1 MAAPPER
8 SVEILLDERAEYTL
22 GELGRASGLP
32 ADHLMRLVEVGIIE
46 PLPYRQRWCFSG
58 PSVTRL
64 QAALRLQSDLGVNA
78 EGAALALDLL
88 DELQRLRQWV
98 ACHSDSPHG

>member
-1 MAAPPER
+1 MAATPQRAE
-8 SVEILLDERAEYTL
+8 ELLLDERVEYTL

-32 ADHLMRLVEVGIIE
+32 ADHLIQLVEVGILE
-46 PLPYRQRWCFSG
+46 PLPYRHRWCFTG

-64 QAALRLQSDLGVNA
+64 QTALRLQSDLGVNP

-88 DELQRLRQWV
+88 DELNRLRRWV
-98 ACHSDSPHG
+98 ACNDPHAQG